1 MLVPWHPMQEL
12 DRLRQEMNRLF
23 DWSPAWSR
31 GMVSTWQPS
40 LDIYQTDTEVVA
52 MVEIPGVN
60 PEDVDVTVTKNML
73 SVKGNLKQSDEVKE
87 EGYFRS
93 ERRYGAFQRVVP
105 LPAEVKSTETKASFK
120 NGVLEIRMPK
130 AKPLQEESFKPKIE
144 H

>member
-52 MVEIPGVN
+52 MVEIPG
-60 PEDVDVTVTKNML
+60 
-73 SVKGNLKQSDEVKE
+73 
-87 EGYFRS
+87 
-93 ERRYGAFQRVVP
+93 
-105 LPAEVKSTETKASFK
+105 STRK
-120 NGVLEIRMPK
+120 MWM
-130 AKPLQEESFKPKIE
+130 
-144 H
+144 